1 MRSCT
6 YKNVNKGICLKKIQK
21 GTNNERGFPKKGE
34 LPLPSYQPTK
44 QMKNRLNL
52 PVSIA
57 VLAAAGVLIANLYHV
72 SVTEH
77 DRFTAMA
84 NDSQFGSTTVEAN
97 RGSIYDTNGKIL
109 AQSATVYNVILNPSA
124 LTGVDESKMN
134 ADEKERQIKTV
145 AKILSEELGA
155 DYTKLVNV
163 FSDEKTKNKQWYKV
177 ASKIE
182 KDIVTRI
189 YTRIDE
195 EGLAGNL
202 VSTEDDTKRYYPQG
216 DMAAAVIGFTNYEGD
231 GIYGVEAYYNDYLAG
246 VDGKIISATDGLG
259 NKMPYKN
266 DKIYAA
272 KDGSSLYLTIDSTLQ
287 YYCERELAN
296 CVEQNNVDNRACAI
310 IMNAKTGDI
319 LAMATSPGYD
329 LNDRNSIYSK
339 KDQLTLE
346 KYKEENPDDEEG
358 YNEKYAE
365 LREKQWKNKAITEL
379 YEPGSVFKVVT
390 GSSALEEKVIDLNS
404 TFTCNHSIQVAD
416 RTINCWT
423 AGAHGTQDFT
433 TAMTNSCNPAFIQIG
448 QRLGIEKF
456 CSYFRAYGFTE
467 PTGIDLPGEASGL
480 YVAEE
485 SMGIVEL
492 ASCSFG
498 QSNTVTPIQMITAYA
513 AVINGGYLLQPHVVS
528 KIVDNNGNVIQTVEK
543 TVRRQVISEETSAE
557 MRQVLE
563 SVVNNKGGSNAYIK
577 GYRIGGKSG
586 TSQKL
591 QKNNQLGVENLY
603 VASYVG
609 FAPAD
614 DPEIIMLVMVDEPQG
629 RDHNGSQVYYGSMV
643 AAPVVSA
650 VFKDALPYLGYY
662 PEYTDEELAALDVTV
677 PSVEGQTVEAAEQTL
692 TNLELQYYVVGEGDK
707 VVAQVPSRSSSVPR
721 NGKVVLYT
729 EENYETQYATVPNVI
744 GHTPSEVNQLLTS
757 ANINFKAGDGATAHS
772 GAIAY
777 SQNYLPGAEVPVG
790 TVVEVTFRVKDEG

>member
-1 MRSCT
+1 MKRRSSVVT
-6 YKNVNKGICLKKIQK
+6 LAI
-21 GTNNERGFPKKGE
+21 
-34 LPLPSYQPTK
+34 
-44 QMKNRLNL
+44 
-52 PVSIA
+52 
-57 VLAAAGVLIANLYHV
+57 LAASLGLAAQLFRT
-72 SVTEH
+72 SVTDH
-77 DRFTAMA
+77 DKYAAMA
-84 NDSQFGSTTVEAN
+84 NDSQFGSKTVEAN

-109 AQSATVYNVILNPSA
+109 AQSATVYNIILNPSA
-124 LTGVDESKMN
+124 ITGVSDDKMEP
-134 ADEKERQIKTV
+134 DEKERQIKTV
-145 AKILSEELGA
+145 SKILSEELGA

-163 FSDEKTKNKQWYKV
+163 FSDEDTKNKQWYKV
-177 ASKIE
+177 ASKVE
-182 KDIVTRI
+182 KDKVTEI
-189 YTRIDE
+189 NDRIDE
-195 EGLAGNL
+195 EKLAGNL
-202 VSTEDDTKRYYPQG
+202 VSTDEDTKRYYPQG

-259 NKMPYKN
+259 NEMPYKN

-272 KDGSSLYLTIDSTLQ
+272 KDGSSVYLTIDATLQ

-296 CVEQNNVDNRACAI
+296 CVEQNDVDNRACAI
-310 IMNAKTGDI
+310 IMNAKTAEI
-319 LAMATSPGYD
+319 LAMATTPGYD
-329 LNDRNSIYSK
+329 LNDRNSIYSQ
-339 KDQLTLE
+339 KDRDILAALA
-346 KYKEENPDDEEG
+346 EETEDEEA

-456 CSYFRAYGFTE
+456 CSYFKAFGFTE

-485 SMGIVEL
+485 NMGIVEL

-528 KIVDNNGNVIQTVEK
+528 KIVDNNGNVIKTMER
-543 TVRRQVISEETSAE
+543 TVRRQVISEETSAQ

-586 TSQKL
+586 TSQNL
-591 QKNNQLGVENLY
+591 RKNIQLGVDNLY
-603 VASYVG
+603 VSSYVG

-614 DPEIIMLVMVDEPQG
+614 DPEIIMLVMVDEPKG
-629 RDHNGSQVYYGSMV
+629 RDHNGTHVYYGSMV

-662 PEYTDEELAALDVTV
+662 PEYTEEELAALDVTV
-677 PSVEGQTVEAAEQTL
+677 PSVEGQSVEAAQT
-692 TNLELQYYVVGEGDK
+692 TISNLELQSYVVGEGDT
-707 VVAQVPSRSSSVPR
+707 VVAQVPSRSSSIPR
-721 NGKVVLYT
+721 NGKVILYT
-729 EENYETQYATVPNVI
+729 EENYETQYAVVPNVA
-744 GHTPSEVNQLLTS
+744 GHTLSEVNEMLTS
-757 ANINFKAGDGATAHS
+757 VNINFKAGDGATEHK
-772 GAIAY
+772 GAVAY
-777 SQNYLPGAEVPVG
+777 SQNYLPGTEVPVG